1 MGSGSNKGRGT
12 DLKGGSNSMDIKDKV
27 KNLLI
32 ELFEI
37 DADEIKDE
45 VELYSGL
52 GLDSTETV
60 ELILAIEKLF
70 NIKILEKEITKFS
83 CCKDIDQVIQGKL
96 LTCSS

>member
-1 MGSGSNKGRGT
+1 ME
-12 DLKGGSNSMDIKDKV
+12 IKEKV

-37 DADEIKDE
+37 DSDEIKGD

-70 NIKILEKEITKFS
+70 NIKIMEEEITKFS
-83 CCKDIDQVIQGKL
+83 CFKDIDHVIQGKL
-96 LTCSS
+96 LLHATI

>member
-1 MGSGSNKGRGT
+1 MGSGSNKGRGP
-12 DLKGGSNSMDIKDKV
+12 DLKGGRRSMDVKEKV

-37 DADEIKDE
+37 NSDEIKDD

-60 ELILAIEKLF
+60 ELILEIEKLF
-70 NIKILEKEITKFS
+70 NIKIEEKEITKFS
-83 CCKDIDQVIQGKL
+83 CFKDIDHVIQGKL
-96 LTCSS
+96 LHEAH

>member
-1 MGSGSNKGRGT
+1 
-12 DLKGGSNSMDIKDKV
+12 MDVKEKV

-37 DADEIKDE
+37 DPAEIKDD

-60 ELILAIEKLF
+60 ELILAIENLF
-70 NIKILEKEITKFS
+70 NIKIMEEEITKFS
-83 CCKDIDQVIQGKL
+83 CFKDIDHVIQGKL
-96 LTCSS
+96 LHAAH

>member
-1 MGSGSNKGRGT
+1 MNVKE
-12 DLKGGSNSMDIKDKV
+12 KV

-37 DADEIKDE
+37 DSDEIKDD

-70 NIKILEKEITKFS
+70 NIKIGDKEITKFS
-83 CCKDIDQVIQGKL
+83 CCQDIAHVIQGKL
-96 LTCSS
+96 LHAAH

>member
-1 MGSGSNKGRGT
+1 
-12 DLKGGSNSMDIKDKV
+12 MDIKEKV

-37 DADEIKDE
+37 DSDEINDD

-70 NIKILEKEITKFS
+70 GIKIQEKEITKFS
-83 CCKDIDQVIQGKL
+83 CCKDVAQVIQGKL
-96 LTCSS
+96 

>member
-1 MGSGSNKGRGT
+1 
-12 DLKGGSNSMDIKDKV
+12 MDIKEKV

-37 DADEIKDE
+37 DSDEINDD

-70 NIKILEKEITKFS
+70 NIKIGEKEITKFS
-83 CCKDIDQVIQGKL
+83 CYRDIDHVIQGKL

>member
-1 MGSGSNKGRGT
+1 
-12 DLKGGSNSMDIKDKV
+12 MDIKEKV

-37 DADEIKDE
+37 DSDEINDD

-70 NIKILEKEITKFS
+70 NIKIGEKEITKFS
-83 CCKDIDQVIQGKL
+83 CYRDIDHVIQGKL
-96 LTCSS
+96 VHATH

>member
-1 MGSGSNKGRGT
+1 
-12 DLKGGSNSMDIKDKV
+12 MDVKDKV

-70 NIKILEKEITKFS
+70 NIKRCF
-83 CCKDIDQVIQGKL
+83 CKQ
-96 LTCSS
+96 T

>member
-1 MGSGSNKGRGT
+1 MHVKE
-12 DLKGGSNSMDIKDKV
+12 KV

-37 DADEIKDE
+37 DSDEINDD

-70 NIKILEKEITKFS
+70 NIKIGEKEITKFS
-83 CCKDIDQVIQGKL
+83 CYRDIDHVIQGKL

>member
-1 MGSGSNKGRGT
+1 
-12 DLKGGSNSMDIKDKV
+12 MDVKEKV

-37 DADEIKDE
+37 DPDEIKDD

-70 NIKILEKEITKFS
+70 SINIMEKEITKFS
-83 CCKDIDQVIQGKL
+83 CFKDIDHVIQGKL
-96 LTCSS
+96 LLHATV

>member
-1 MGSGSNKGRGT
+1 
-12 DLKGGSNSMDIKDKV
+12 MDVKEKV

-37 DADEIKDE
+37 DPDEIKDD

-70 NIKILEKEITKFS
+70 GINIMEKEITKFS
-83 CCKDIDQVIQGKL
+83 CFKDIDRVIQGKL
-96 LTCSS
+96 LLHATV

>member
-1 MGSGSNKGRGT
+1 
-12 DLKGGSNSMDIKDKV
+12 MDVKEKV

-37 DADEIKDE
+37 DSNEIKDD

-70 NIKILEKEITKFS
+70 NIKIMEKEITKFS
-83 CCKDIDQVIQGKL
+83 CFKDIDHVIKGKL
-96 LTCSS
+96 IHASH

>member
-1 MGSGSNKGRGT
+1 MGSGSNKGRSP
-12 DLKGGSNSMDIKDKV
+12 DLKGGRKSMDVKDKV

-70 NIKILEKEITKFS
+70 NIKIGEKEITKFS
-83 CCKDIDQVIQGKL
+83 CFKDIDHVIQGKL

>member
-1 MGSGSNKGRGT
+1 
-12 DLKGGSNSMDIKDKV
+12 MDVKEKV

-37 DADEIKDE
+37 DSDEINDD

-70 NIKILEKEITKFS
+70 NIKIGEKEITKFS
-83 CCKDIDQVIQGKL
+83 CYRDIDHVIQGKL

>member
-1 MGSGSNKGRGT
+1 MGSGSDKGRGP
-12 DLKGGSNSMDIKDKV
+12 DLKGGSKLMDVKKKV
-27 KNLLI
+27 KNLLV

-37 DADEIKDE
+37 DSDEIKDD

-70 NIKILEKEITKFS
+70 NIKIMEEEITKFS
-83 CCKDIDQVIQGKL
+83 CFKDIDHVIQGKL
-96 LTCSS
+96 LHAAH

>member
-1 MGSGSNKGRGT
+1 
-12 DLKGGSNSMDIKDKV
+12 MDVKEKV

-37 DADEIKDE
+37 DPGKIKDD

-70 NIKILEKEITKFS
+70 NIKIGEKEITKFS
-83 CCKDIDQVIQGKL
+83 CFKDIDHVIQGKL
-96 LTCSS
+96 LLHATL

>member
-1 MGSGSNKGRGT
+1 
-12 DLKGGSNSMDIKDKV
+12 MDVKDKV

-37 DADEIKDE
+37 DSDEIKDE

-70 NIKILEKEITKFS
+70 NIKIGEKEITKFS
-83 CCKDIDQVIQGKL
+83 CCKDIDHVIQGKL
-96 LTCSS
+96 LTCSSLI

>member
-1 MGSGSNKGRGT
+1 
-12 DLKGGSNSMDIKDKV
+12 MDVKEKV

-37 DADEIKDE
+37 DSDEIRDD

-70 NIKILEKEITKFS
+70 NIKIMEKEITKFS
-83 CCKDIDQVIQGKL
+83 CCKDIAHVIQGKL
-96 LTCSS
+96 LHAVH

>member
-1 MGSGSNKGRGT
+1 MGSWSNKGRGP
-12 DLKGGSNSMDIKDKV
+12 DLKGGSNAMNVKEKV

-37 DADEIKDE
+37 DSDEIKDD

-70 NIKILEKEITKFS
+70 NIEIGEKEITKFS
-83 CCKDIDQVIQGKL
+83 CFKDIDHVLQGKL
-96 LTCSS
+96 LHAAH

>member
-1 MGSGSNKGRGT
+1 
-12 DLKGGSNSMDIKDKV
+12 MDVKEKV
-27 KNLLI
+27 KNLLV

-70 NIKILEKEITKFS
+70 NIKIGEKEITKFS
-83 CCKDIDQVIQGKL
+83 CFKDIDHVIQGKL
-96 LTCSS
+96 LVYATL